1 MEFAPEKLVKYR
13 QHGANAIGAKSFWH
27 GLNPLTNWIE
37 GWRRGDDEFIDTIKQ
52 SQAFRTAMAGRL
64 ENQPESE
71 AVLNSYCTLESAT
84 RLQRLQTMRLKG
96 LWRTHWFSNLIL
108 LLRLLLL
115 PRTQQK

>member
-1 MEFAPEKLVKYR
+1 
-13 QHGANAIGAKSFWH
+13 
-27 GLNPLTNWIE
+27 
-37 GWRRGDDEFIDTIKQ
+37 
-52 SQAFRTAMAGRL
+52 MAGRL